1 MIKPFISQTGKWVFD
16 FRLDWNHVL
25 QMTKSRKRKCFF
37 FFFFFFAVFLSD
49 IENLHG
55 QIQMVGGLCSM
66 LNLEN

>member
-37 FFFFFFAVFLSD
+37 FFFFFCGFLVRYRELAWTNPNGRWVVFNVKS
-49 IENLHG
+49 
-55 QIQMVGGLCSM
+55 
-66 LNLEN
+66 